1 MYPEALDEELR
12 RINGELLT
20 LRDLV
25 ELRLRE
31 MNEEIKML
39 HARVKRLEDAAAKI
53 IVKVVSHQTGLSEEE
68 VRKLICLSLGTLDK
82 EDVQKQA

>member
-12 RINGELLT
+12 RINGEILT
-20 LRDLV
+20 LRDMV

-53 IVKVVSHQTGLSEEE
+53 IVKVISQQTGLSEEE
-68 VRKLICLSLGTLDK
+68 VRKLICFSLGV
-82 EDVQKQA
+82 EDNRDR

>member
-12 RINGELLT
+12 RINGEILT
-20 LRDLV
+20 LRDMV

-53 IVKVVSHQTGLSEEE
+53 
-68 VRKLICLSLGTLDK
+68 RK
-82 EDVQKQA
+82 

>member
-20 LRDLV
+20 LRDMV

-53 IVKVVSHQTGLSEEE
+53 IVKVISQQTGLSEEE
-68 VRKLICLSLGTLDK
+68 VKKLICLSLGV
-82 EDVQKQA
+82 EDNRDR